1 MSWVYLLCTPRTLGW
16 LLRTRHGRLLRSV
29 GRLKRARPEPRFR
42 YGFGALVRAAAAV
55 SGGCS
60 AGPGSWKFG
69 FLLMKVR
76 SSVAGAACPCCHQ
89 K

>member
-1 MSWVYLLCTPRTLGW
+1 MLCTPRTLGW

-42 YGFGALVRAAAAV
+42 YGLGALVRAAAA

-60 AGPGSWKFG
+60 AGPGSWKLG

-76 SSVAGAACPCCHQ
+76 SSLAVAACSC
-89 K
+89 